1 MKYVVTGCAGFV
13 GSNLADRLLADG
25 HEVVG
30 YDNFSTGQMA
40 FLSQALDHKR
50 FRLHRGDVLDLGC
63 LTAAVAGAD
72 AA

>member
-30 YDNFSTGQMA
+30 YDNFSTGRME
-40 FLSQALDHKR
+40 FLSRALDCKR
-50 FRLHRGDVLDLGC
+50 FHLLRGDLLDLPVK
-63 LTAAVAGAD
+63 LKRIREKT
-72 AA
+72 